1 MTPGT
6 IAHEEHAP
14 PAETAGGLQSL
25 EALELLLAA
34 GWQIDQPALV
44 RLSWSHERSGALA
57 YHFILAR
64 DAQRSLVVIAD
75 SPQLQRFLIEH
86 SIAVA

>member
-14 PAETAGGLQSL
+14 PPATTGQPQNLET
-25 EALELLLAA
+25 LELLLAA
-34 GWQIDQPALV
+34 GWQIDQPVLV
-44 RLSWSHERSGALA
+44 RLSWSHQRSDALA

-64 DAQRSLVVIAD
+64 DTRRSLVVIAD
-75 SPQLQRFLIEH
+75 SPQLQCFLTEH

>member
-1 MTPGT
+1 MTPGP

-14 PAETAGGLQSL
+14 PPATSSQSQNL

-34 GWQIDQPALV
+34 GWQIDQPVLV
-44 RLSWSHERSGALA
+44 RLSWSHQRSDALA

-64 DAQRSLVVIAD
+64 DARRSLVVIPD

-86 SIAVA
+86 SIAVV